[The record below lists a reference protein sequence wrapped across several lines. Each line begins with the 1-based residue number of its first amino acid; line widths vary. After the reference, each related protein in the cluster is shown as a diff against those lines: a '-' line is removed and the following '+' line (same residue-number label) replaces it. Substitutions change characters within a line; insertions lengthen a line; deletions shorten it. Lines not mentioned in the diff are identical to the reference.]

1 MNAENYR
8 KTNYNHPFIEQRAD
22 PYILHAPDGSFYFT
36 ASVPAYD
43 KIVLRHSRTLEGLA
57 SAKEHTVW
65 TKHESGIMSIHI
77 WAPELHFLNGG
88 WYIYFAGGDRDD
100 VWAIRPYVLK
110 CEGSDPARRRAF

>member
-57 SAKEHTVW
+57 ASVPCYQLDCLPDEAAARLCQST
-65 TKHESGIMSIHI
+65 I
-77 WAPELHFLNGG
+77 AP
-88 WYIYFAGGDRDD
+88 
-100 VWAIRPYVLK
+100 
-110 CEGSDPARRRAF
+110 

>member
-43 KIVLRHSRTLEGLA
+43 KIVLRHSATLVQQK
-57 SAKEHTVW
+57 SIR
-65 TKHESGIMSIHI
+65 SGQSM
-77 WAPELHFLNGG
+77 NQ
-88 WYIYFAGGDRDD
+88 
-100 VWAIRPYVLK
+100 
-110 CEGSDPARRRAF
+110 GS